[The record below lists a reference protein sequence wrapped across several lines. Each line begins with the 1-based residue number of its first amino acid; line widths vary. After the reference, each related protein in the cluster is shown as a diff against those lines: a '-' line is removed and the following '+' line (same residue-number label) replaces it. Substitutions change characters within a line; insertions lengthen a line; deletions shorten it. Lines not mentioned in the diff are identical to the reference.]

1 MLHLSPVNIQSFCDN
16 LPSNYHYKNK
26 SELKWV
32 ISKTKQIGL
41 SSHIIII
48 PFLGFDYVNIENK
61 GSEFH
66 KTPGKCKGKCKCVR
80 HIVFTEISLFLYQL
94 LIISI
99 TYNQLLDQYCSLID
113 YCSFCSFKIDKSFSS
128 KHFHDVQKWLK
139 SRESRFFTY
148 LEWLITL
155 LYLSDFT

>member
-1 MLHLSPVNIQSFCDN
+1 MHLSPVNIQSFCDN

-80 HIVFTEISLFLYQL
+80 HIVFTENIQIKSTFWNITVPLSITDYFNYLQSITWSVLLLDWLLLLLQFQNRQIL
-94 LIISI
+94 LIKTLSWR
-99 TYNQLLDQYCSLID
+99 T
-113 YCSFCSFKIDKSFSS
+113 KMVKKSG
-128 KHFHDVQKWLK
+128 K
-139 SRESRFFTY
+139 
-148 LEWLITL
+148 
-155 LYLSDFT
+155 